1 MEVNISLQQMWLHK
15 NAKWNVKILGCITFG
30 LSWFSDTVYELRKLR
45 KTTDS
50 QGTSFD
56 STNYFV

>member
-1 MEVNISLQQMWLHK
+1 MWLHK

-30 LSWFSDTVYELRKLR
+30 LPWFSDTVSELRKLQ

-50 QGTSFD
+50 QDASFD
-56 STNYFV
+56 SSNDFE